1 MAMTATGHQVGP
13 PGALARTRS
22 TALRGAARARAIP
35 GLSIR
40 TIGRGIRLVCSVIRY
55 AITDLCTLRLPVGE
69 LLIQAWTLLRVTTT
83 PALLMAIPIGAM
95 VSVQVGGLVN
105 QLGAT
110 SMVGAA
116 SGYGVIRQGAPM
128 AAGFMMG
135 GVAASAIA
143 SDLGARQIREE
154 LDALRVMGIDP
165 VRRLVVPRFLGLVL
179 IAPLLCFVI
188 IASAVSAAYLIAVGI
203 NGVTPGSFWMSFGS
217 FARVIDVY
225 LALAKTTVF
234 AAIVAIIASLRGME
248 ARRGPRGVADAV
260 SSAVVLNVV
269 CIVIA
274 NVSIT
279 QVATMFF
286 PTEVS

>member
-1 MAMTATGHQVGP
+1 MTATGRRPGAS
-13 PGALARTRS
+13 GALALTRT
-22 TALRGAARARAIP
+22 TALRGAARAGAIP
-35 GLSIR
+35 GSSIR
-40 TIGRGIRLVCSVIRY
+40 TIGRGVLLAWSVIRY
-55 AITDLCTLRLPVGE
+55 TVTDLATLRLPVGE

-95 VSVQVGGLVN
+95 VSIQVGGLVN

-135 GVAASAIA
+135 GVAASVIA

-165 VRRLVVPRFLGLVL
+165 ARRLVVPRFLGLVL

-217 FARVIDVY
+217 FARVLDLY
-225 LALAKTTVF
+225 LALAKTVVF
-234 AAIVAIIASLRGME
+234 AAIVGIISSLRGME
-248 ARRGPRGVADAV
+248 AKRGPRGVADAV

>member
-1 MAMTATGHQVGP
+1 M
-13 PGALARTRS
+13 PGGLARSRS
-22 TALRGAARARAIP
+22 TALRGVGRAGAIP
-35 GLSIR
+35 GRSVR
-40 TIGRGIRLVCSVIRY
+40 TIGRGVRLAGSVIRY
-55 AITDLCTLRLPVGE
+55 TAIDLATLRLPVGE

-165 VRRLVVPRFLGLVL
+165 VRRLVVPRFWGLVL

-225 LALAKTTVF
+225 LALGKTVVF
-234 AAIVAIIASLRGME
+234 AAIVGVISSLRGME